1 MKKTLLY
8 ILACLFVITGC
19 ITNDIPYP
27 VVVPHIMSF
36 AVADAVDVQIDAE
49 NQVIT
54 VHFAETTDMRR
65 VEIRSIEFDEQEAS
79 LVKNIVGFHDFTTPF
94 KFTVRTYDDYVW
106 TVKGVRNVERYFTVK
121 GQIGASVIDE
131 FNCRAVAI
139 VGVKNELTDIEV
151 TSLKLGPEGLT
162 QYSVPMS
169 QMRDFTDGL
178 SVEVTAFGQ
187 TEVWTLYIEKTETSV
202 EISKVNPWT
211 TEAYITSLGVAG
223 VDNGFMYR
231 EKDSQNWIAV
241 AESDITADG
250 GTFVAHIK
258 GLKPETA
265 YQVYAISGEDKTEVA
280 DFVTAPDTA
289 IPNGSFEY
297 ASKVAGKDYYKFYDP
312 DCGVADGS
320 YMFWGSGNG
329 EGSEGVNGSANMG
342 IVITYIDTNDKVDGK
357 QSVRAQTSQ
366 MAGILAAGNLFT
378 GQFAGLV
385 GTSGG
390 KVNFGR
396 PWTVRPKALKLYCKY
411 TTGVMDIVR
420 GAPSGVTLVKG
431 ETYDRADIKV
441 AFGYWDYRKYGGT
454 KNSPVHVNTTDASTF
469 VDFATDKSTV
479 GYGNIKIHHN
489 GYILNG
495 GEMVSA
501 ATDKWIE
508 YTVPIEYRDLETL
521 PTHIIISCAASQFG
535 DYFSGCSSSKLW
547 LDKFELI
554 YE

>member
-1 MKKTLLY
+1 MKKALLY
-8 ILACLFVITGC
+8 ITSFLFVTTGC

-27 VVVPHIMSF
+27 VVVPHVISF
-36 AVADAVDVQIDAE
+36 EVPDAQNVTIDPD

-54 VHFAETTDMRR
+54 VSFAETTDMRR
-65 VEIRSIEFDEQEAS
+65 VEIRSVEIDEREAY
-79 LVKNIVGFHDFTTPF
+79 LVKNLVGHHDFTAPF
-94 KFTVRTYDDYVW
+94 KFTIRTYDDYVW
-106 TVKGVRNVERYFTVK
+106 TVKGVRNVNRYFTVK
-121 GQIGASVIDE
+121 GQVGTSVIDE
-131 FNCRAVAI
+131 VNCRAIAM
-139 VGVKNELTDIEV
+139 VGVKTDLSDIEV
-151 TSLKLGPEGLT
+151 TSLKLGPEGVS
-162 QYSVPMS
+162 QYSLELS
-169 QMRDFTDGL
+169 QMKDFTDVV
-178 SVEVTAFGQ
+178 SVEVTAFGL
-187 TEVWTLYIEKTETSV
+187 TEVWNLYVEQTEASL

-211 TEAYITSLGVAG
+211 TEAYVTSLGIAG
-223 VDNGFMYR
+223 VDSEFMYR
-231 EKDSQNWIAV
+231 EVSGQDWIKV
-241 AESDITADG
+241 PQSDVTAEG
-250 GTFVAHIK
+250 GTFTAHIK
-258 GLKPETA
+258 GLRPDTVYE
-265 YQVYAISGEDKTEVA
+265 VYAMSGSDKTPEVE
-280 DFVTAPDTA
+280 FTTAPATA
-289 IPNGSFEY
+289 LPNGSFEY